1 MGRTERRL
9 FRLNDDPRQLR
20 HQAELAEAELGFHG
34 HLSDDA
40 TRDALVSDS
49 PADRADA
56 RAASKDMA
64 RLGSALTGI
73 RARIEKL
80 ERKRDRLLERFQD

>member
-9 FRLNDDPRQLR
+9 FRLNDDLRRLR
-20 HQAELAEAELGFHG
+20 HQGDLAEAELGFYG

-40 TRDALVSDS
+40 TRDTLVSDS

-56 RAASKDMA
+56 RDASKDMA

-73 RARIEKL
+73 GARIEKL
-80 ERKRDRLLERFQD
+80 ERKRDRLLERFQG